1 VLVHTDQMSM
11 IAEWLEGKQIHSV
24 WVDSEL
30 TYIMLTNG
38 TQITVRGLLE
48 VAPGDASS
56 NASELSN
63 HSAESAPQTSEQRAH
78 AQGGEKPFSAFLPAA
93 IAAASVSFFLALISS
108 DRSSRARV
116 DRDR

>member
-1 VLVHTDQMSM
+1 M

-48 VAPGDASS
+48 VAPSDTSSDA
-56 NASELSN
+56 ELSN
-63 HSAESAPQTSEQRAH
+63 DSAESAPQTLEQPAH
-78 AQGGEKPFSAFLPAA
+78 EQAGEKSFSAFLPAA